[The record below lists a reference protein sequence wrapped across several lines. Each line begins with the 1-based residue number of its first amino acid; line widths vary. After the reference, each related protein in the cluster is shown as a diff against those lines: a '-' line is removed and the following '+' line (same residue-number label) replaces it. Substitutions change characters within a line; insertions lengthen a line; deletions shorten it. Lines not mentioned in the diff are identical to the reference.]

1 MESENLSEAYFKL
14 FINTYSMYPNY
25 VAILVFAFFAV
36 FVPAS
41 MIIGSMMI
49 RKRRTSS
56 QVAELNFESGEES
69 VGSRITIMKEY
80 FHYFSLFLFFEI
92 LVTITLFWVI
102 AARSVGS
109 VYNYFMLAFLVAGF
123 LLEIIIVIYARKDSW
138 VDE

>member
-1 MESENLSEAYFKL
+1 
-14 FINTYSMYPNY
+14 MYPNY

-49 RKRRTSS
+49 RKRRSSS

-102 AARSVGS
+102 AARSVGY
-109 VYNYFMLAFLVAGF
+109 VYNYFMLAFLAAGF